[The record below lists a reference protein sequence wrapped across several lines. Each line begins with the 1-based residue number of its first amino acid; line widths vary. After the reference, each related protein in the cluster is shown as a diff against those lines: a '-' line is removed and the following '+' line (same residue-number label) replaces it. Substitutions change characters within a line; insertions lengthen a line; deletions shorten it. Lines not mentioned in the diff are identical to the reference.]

1 MSYQVLARKYRPQK
15 FSEVIGQEHVTQ
27 TLKNA
32 IEQGRTAHGYIFSG
46 HRGIGKT
53 TVARILAMALNCR
66 STDHPVPEPCGVCD
80 SCTEIRAGNSV
91 DVIEIDAATNRGID
105 EIRELREAARY
116 RPARD
121 RFKIYILDEAHQI
134 TDAAFNA
141 LLKTLEEPPA
151 HVVFMLA
158 TTQPEDIP
166 QTIRSRCQHF
176 SFRAVR
182 FEQILQQLKD
192 LAAKENV
199 RADEDALALLAEAGD
214 GSMRDA
220 LSIMDQAIASSDG
233 RLTPDAVRQLV
244 GSVTSSVL
252 EDVMQA
258 VSRGSSEEVLRLL
271 DRLVSEGHSPTH
283 FARQMVRFVRNTIV
297 AKVAGPDSSLLQI
310 SSDERARVARVAE
323 LFSEEDLAR
332 HLQIMLRTHSELG
345 YKHEQRFHLELGLL
359 KMAHAQRLLPLEQL
373 LSEAAVQVTSPPRPQ
388 GTAPA
393 RASAESRRTTS
404 DPGTATRS
412 NYVSPFA
419 ADSARKGTP
428 KAEIASEP
436 ASQAGP
442 RLVATASAT
451 AVVMGATAP
460 APAVLNAP
468 KIATGPEPVAV
479 AEEPA
484 ISESVPVNSDVSALR
499 NSILNAVADAGHRM
513 VASMLESG
521 EWRVEGNELQ
531 IKVAASPTVI
541 DMSLGADAKRVIV
554 AAASGV
560 LGKPAKLNVISG
572 GTATQNSSP
581 ATRSNGSGRGRA
593 EQEPVVQRMREKFG
607 AEIRT
612 IIDYRDKR

>member
-373 LSEAAVQVTSPPRPQ
+373 LSEAAAQVNSPPRPQ

-393 RASAESRRTTS
+393 RASTESRRTTS

-468 KIATGPEPVAV
+468 KIATGPEPVAL